1 MTEKKGETRG
11 AKKSPEKGH
20 VSREQAEEAVRVLL
34 RWVGEEPEREGL
46 FDTPRRFVDA
56 LQEHCEG
63 LHKDPE
69 AVLSRTFQDVDG
81 YEDMVLLRDV
91 HFVSH
96 CEHHIAPILGRAH
109 VAYLPYK
116 RVVGISK
123 LARVVDIYSRRL
135 QVQERMTAQIARV
148 IDKALKPRGVAVV
161 IEAVHHCMTTRGVH
175 KPDVAMVTSHLTG
188 AFRDDS
194 STRAEFL
201 DLIGRSLLGTP
212 YKS

>member
-1 MTEKKGETRG
+1 MATKVEKKGG
-11 AKKSPEKGH
+11 

-34 RWVGEEPEREGL
+34 RWVGEEPKREGL
-46 FDTPRRFVDA
+46 LDTPRRFVDA

-63 LHKDPE
+63 LDKNPE
-69 AVLSRTFQDVDG
+69 SVLSRTFQDVEG

-109 VAYLPYK
+109 VAYLPHK

-123 LARVVDIYSRRL
+123 LARVVDIFARRL
-135 QVQERMTAQIARV
+135 QVQERMTKQIAQV
-148 IDKALKPRGVAVV
+148 IDSVLKPKGVGVV

-175 KPDVAMVTSHLTG
+175 KPDVAMVTSHVTG
-188 AFRDDS
+188 AFRNDAA
-194 STRAEFL
+194 TRAEFL

>member
-1 MTEKKGETRG
+1 MVAKAVEKKG
-11 AKKSPEKGH
+11 S

-34 RWVGEEPEREGL
+34 RWIGEEPKREGL
-46 FDTPRRFVDA
+46 LDTPRRFVDA

-63 LHKDPE
+63 LGKDPE
-69 AVLSRTFQDVDG
+69 SVLSRTFQDVEG

-109 VAYLPYK
+109 VAYLPHK

-123 LARVVDIYSRRL
+123 LARVVDIFARRL
-135 QVQERMTAQIARV
+135 QVQERMTKQIAQV
-148 IDKALKPRGVAVV
+148 IDSVLKPRGVAVV

-175 KPDVAMVTSHLTG
+175 KPDVAMVTSHVTG
-188 AFRDDS
+188 AFRNDAA
-194 STRAEFL
+194 TRAEFL